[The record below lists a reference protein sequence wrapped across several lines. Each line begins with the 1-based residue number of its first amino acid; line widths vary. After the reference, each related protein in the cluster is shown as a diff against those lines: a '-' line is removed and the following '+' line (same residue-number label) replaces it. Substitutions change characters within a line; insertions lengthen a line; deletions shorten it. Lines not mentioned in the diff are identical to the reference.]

1 MAMPEPAVITGYHAH
16 IYFEESSADH
26 AAEIRETIAAR
37 FDVEMGRW
45 HDRPV
50 GPHTRSMYQVSFST
64 GVFAEIVPWLI
75 VNHGDLAVLIHPR
88 TGDDLPDHTDYAL
101 WLGEKLDLDLSV
113 L

>member
-1 MAMPEPAVITGYHAH
+1 MVAPEPATIAGYHAH
-16 IYFEESSADH
+16 IYFEESSAGH

-45 HDRPV
+45 HDRLV
-50 GPHTRSMYQVSFST
+50 GPHTRSMYQVAFST
-64 GVFAEIVPWLI
+64 DTFAEFVPWLMI
-75 VNHGDLAVLIHPR
+75 HHGDLAVLIHPT

>member
-45 HDRPV
+45 HDKLV
-50 GPHTRSMYQVSFST
+50 GPHSRPMYQVSFAPSL
-64 GVFAEIVPWLI
+64 FAEFVLHWLRCR
-75 VNHGDLAVLIHPR
+75 GDV
-88 TGDDLPDHTDYAL
+88 
-101 WLGEKLDLDLSV
+101 
-113 L
+113 

>member
-16 IYFEESSADH
+16 IYFKESIADH

-50 GPHTRSMYQVSFST
+50 GPHTRSMYQVSFSI
-64 GVFAEIVPWLI
+64 GVFAEFVPWLI
-75 VNHGDLAVLIHPR
+75 VNHGDLAVLSHPR
-88 TGDDLPDHTDYAL
+88 TGDDLSDHTDYAL

>member
-1 MAMPEPAVITGYHAH
+1 MNTPATITGYHAH
-16 IYFEESSADH
+16 IYFEDANRDH
-26 AAEIRETIAAR
+26 AAAIRETMAQR

-45 HDRPV
+45 HDKPV
-50 GPHTRSMYQVSFST
+50 GPHSRPMYQVSFSN
-64 GVFAEIVPWLI
+64 GVFADIIPWLM

>member
-1 MAMPEPAVITGYHAH
+1 MAAPEPATITGYHAH
-16 IYFEESSADH
+16 IYFEESNGDY

-50 GPHTRSMYQVSFST
+50 GPHSRPMYQVAFST
-64 GVFAEIVPWLI
+64 RTFADIVPWLM

-88 TGDDLPDHTDYAL
+88 TGGDLPDHTDYAL